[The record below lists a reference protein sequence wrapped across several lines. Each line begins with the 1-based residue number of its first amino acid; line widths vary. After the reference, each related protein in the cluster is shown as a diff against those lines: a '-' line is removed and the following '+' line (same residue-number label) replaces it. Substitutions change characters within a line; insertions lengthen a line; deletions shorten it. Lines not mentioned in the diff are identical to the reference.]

1 MTAATDSRSPRQ
13 ACPTGPATDRNATAV
28 PAAIAAPAA
37 TKSPATKSPA
47 TKSPAI
53 PLPNLENVLRLVQ
66 ILLTYGRHLADTLDR
81 RSAAPGFHLI
91 ARHFG
96 TDRPA
101 IILAH
106 IRRGILRAA
115 ALQHVLLRRA
125 ARGRDLTR
133 PPPPRPRL
141 KPQTAM
147 DADPAAAASSAA
159 PQPARKRRRPAWRDD
174 WLDNVEN
181 PLDPRHQPLFQ
192 DLLKEVRRH
201 PIGRTLGKI
210 YADLGIAPALS
221 LATFWNDLFL
231 VMLHYNGSPGE
242 YDVRRWR
249 REQHF
254 QDQQERCPTLDLTWP
269 EADVR
274 GGRTDMLRVLGFLI
288 GEPPVEP
295 PLILPPE
302 PPPWARPWSTAPAAA
317 DEQAAPPKATGPP

>member
-1 MTAATDSRSPRQ
+1 MSAAATNPSPCQ
-13 ACPTGPATDRNATAV
+13 ACPADPPGDRDATA
-28 PAAIAAPAA
+28 
-37 TKSPATKSPA
+37 
-47 TKSPAI
+47 
-53 PLPNLENVLRLVQ
+53 LPNLETVLRLVQ

-81 RSAAPGFHLI
+81 RSISPGFHLI

-96 TDRPA
+96 TSRPA

-115 ALQHVLLRRA
+115 ALRAVLLARR
-125 ARGRDLTR
+125 ARGRDLVR
-133 PPPPRPRL
+133 PPVRVRL
-141 KPQTAM
+141 KPQPQP
-147 DADPAAAASSAA
+147 PAADQANPAE
-159 PQPARKRRRPAWRDD
+159 PEQPKPARKREPARSAWRDD

-181 PLDPRHQPLFQ
+181 PLDPRHMPTFQ
-192 DLLKEVRRH
+192 QLLKEARRH

-221 LATFWNDLFL
+221 LARFWNDLFL
-231 VMLHYNGSPGE
+231 TIMHYDGSPGE

-254 QDQQERCPTLDLTWP
+254 EEEQERCPTMDLTWP
-269 EADVR
+269 PVDVG
-274 GGRTDMLRVLGFLI
+274 GGRSDILRVMGFLI

-302 PPPWARPWSTAPAAA
+302 PPPWARPKSTAPAAPGQQGPPPA
-317 DEQAAPPKATGPP
+317 TDTPPKATGPP